1 MHTGISYKLP
11 AANHRALGKR
21 GNIEL
26 FLFFDKNTN
35 GVFDDGDIPANDR
48 IVKIGDITFVSLTDG
63 SVVYKKVPHGA
74 YTIDVPSSDWYANTP
89 EEIYLN
95 TKSYRLDIPLQETG
109 RVTGGFAYNYDER
122 LSEEVSNQ
130 LGGLRVW
137 LLNEEG
143 NRISTLSNT
152 LGQFTVFAPIGEY
165 IIQVD
170 EDSLPDNVFTEYTPQ
185 KINVEKGGVSSVP
198 IIELKVK
205 QKKVE
210 VKRFSS

>member
-1 MHTGISYKLP
+1 MQILP
-11 AANHRALGKR
+11 
-21 GNIEL
+21 
-26 FLFFDKNTN
+26 
-35 GVFDDGDIPANDR
+35 
-48 IVKIGDITFVSLTDG
+48 
-63 SVVYKKVPHGA
+63 KKF
-74 YTIDVPSSDWYANTP
+74 IF
-89 EEIYLN
+89 N

-152 LGQFTVFAPIGEY
+152 LGQFTVFAPVGEY